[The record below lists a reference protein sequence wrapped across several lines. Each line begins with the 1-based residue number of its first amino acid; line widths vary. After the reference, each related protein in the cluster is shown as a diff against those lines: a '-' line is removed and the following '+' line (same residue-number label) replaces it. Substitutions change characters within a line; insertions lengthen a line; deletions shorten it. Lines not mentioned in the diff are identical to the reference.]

1 MASSL
6 KYVFCLL
13 LASSVSA
20 LVHPG
25 MLHTDDD
32 FTRMQSKVDASATPW
47 IIGWD
52 LLIANSHSQPTYT
65 ANPLPIVYRGSDGV
79 HAENYGTLYNDVAAA
94 YALALRWKIQ
104 DDDEFADAAVA
115 IFNAWSSTL
124 TSIQGD
130 SDAALAA
137 GIYGYEF
144 ANAAEIVR
152 SYSGWAAADQVKFQT
167 MLHDV
172 FFSINYDFLNRHD
185 GQTDPDVYFAGWDLC
200 QVASIMS
207 IGIFNDNET
216 MYEYAVDY
224 FKSGVGNGNVHK
236 AIWVTYDVDG
246 ETLGQCQ
253 ESGRDQGHSTL
264 DIGLLGVIAQ
274 MAYNQGDD
282 LFAYESNLILAGS
295 EYTAK
300 YNVGYDVP
308 YTEYTN
314 SYPTD
319 EPIISN
325 YSRGS
330 LRPTDELLYAHY
342 HDLKGLDA
350 WYTGLYRDMVNNSTG
365 GAEGGGGNY
374 GSDSGGYDQLGYGTL
389 TFRLS
394 AA

>member
-1 MASSL
+1 M
-6 KYVFCLL
+6 
-13 LASSVSA
+13 
-20 LVHPG
+20 
-25 MLHTDDD
+25 
-32 FTRMQSKVDASATPW
+32 
-47 IIGWD
+47 
-52 LLIANSHSQPTYT
+52 
-65 ANPLPIVYRGSDGV
+65 
-79 HAENYGTLYNDVAAA
+79 
-94 YALALRWKIQ
+94 
-104 DDDEFADAAVA
+104 
-115 IFNAWSSTL
+115 

-342 HDLKGLDA
+342 HDLKGLDS